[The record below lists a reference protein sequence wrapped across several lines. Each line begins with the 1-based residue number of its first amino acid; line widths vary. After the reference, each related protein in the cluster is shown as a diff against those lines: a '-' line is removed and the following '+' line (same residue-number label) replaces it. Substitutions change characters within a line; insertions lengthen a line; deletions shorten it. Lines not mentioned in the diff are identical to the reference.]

1 MSQPQTP
8 IRSFADAERVLAD
21 RLPGYTERPQ
31 QQALAAFVEEI
42 IATGGHGLAEAG
54 CGTGKSLATM
64 IPAILGGKKTVIATA
79 TIALME
85 QYANKDV
92 PFLEENLGVPFTWA
106 LVKGRSNYF
115 CRAKA
120 ATADQSRVPNLR
132 AMLAELE
139 ADENHSGDREHFEAP
154 VTKEEFS
161 YVASSADECPGKRK
175 CPFGEVC
182 FAEAAKQKGKEAQV
196 VVTNTAMLMTDLK
209 VREMTDG
216 FASMLGD
223 YDLVLIDEGHET
235 EDIATNALAAD
246 IRPNGVLMLLG
257 EARTFAAEQHATI
270 KGDRPVAQALSEAW
284 ETLGTPG
291 KDAERKPLRFFV
303 DNSEPFMSLVEA
315 LANLAEE
322 IDSIR
327 ITSGS
332 TKEETRR
339 TRLVKRAN
347 NYADKLAEAAT
358 ADDEILVRWTEN
370 WTGRNGQSQVL
381 LKTAPVHIGSYL
393 ASWLWDMVPS
403 VLISAT
409 LSVGGDFSY
418 IAERLGLPET
428 TQTLNVG
435 TPFDYTTQ
443 AMLFTPERTAPSPK
457 DRNAWLGYSRV
468 AMQELISAAGGGAL
482 LLFTSRA
489 AMQAAYDGLSPWL
502 EGRGFTALVQGQGSN
517 KELAQQFK
525 DDTHSVLFALKSFF
539 TGVDF
544 QGDTCRLVIIDKL
557 PFPVPTEPV
566 FAARSEQVERHG
578 GSSFRDLTIPAMT
591 LTLVQGYGRLIRTSQ
606 DKGIVAILD
615 SRLTSTSWGAKIV
628 KGLPGSPRT
637 TSFVDAEKFF
647 AG

>member
-1 MSQPQTP
+1 MSQPQTQTQTP

-120 ATADQSRVPNLR
+120 ATADHSRVPNLP

-235 EDIATNALAAD
+235 ED
-246 IRPNGVLMLLG
+246 
-257 EARTFAAEQHATI
+257 
-270 KGDRPVAQALSEAW
+270 
-284 ETLGTPG
+284 
-291 KDAERKPLRFFV
+291 
-303 DNSEPFMSLVEA
+303 
-315 LANLAEE
+315 
-322 IDSIR
+322 

-443 AMLFTPERTAPSPK
+443 ALLFTPERTAPSPK